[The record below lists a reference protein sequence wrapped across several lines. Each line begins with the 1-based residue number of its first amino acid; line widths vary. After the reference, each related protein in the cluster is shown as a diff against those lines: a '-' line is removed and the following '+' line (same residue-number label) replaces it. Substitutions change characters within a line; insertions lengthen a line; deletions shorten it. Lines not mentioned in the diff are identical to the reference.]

1 MTPPCTASLSSRLCC
16 RAGEMSA
23 PAQRRS
29 ALMAVLVSSV
39 AVLAQAGKYVTV
51 VESHPQ
57 PVIGRELAASF
68 GVLGGFETGN
78 IIKEDG
84 AYHMFYG
91 EKANPTTYP
100 WKMGWTTGVGHWV
113 SPAATGPWTRL
124 ETVLSLSL

>member
-1 MTPPCTASLSSRLCC
+1 
-16 RAGEMSA
+16 
-23 PAQRRS
+23 
-29 ALMAVLVSSV
+29 MAALVSSV
-39 AVLAQAGKYVTV
+39 AVAQAGKYVTV
-51 VESHPQ
+51 VESYPQ

-124 ETVLSLSL
+124 ETVLSLSRSLSLALSLSLSLCARACVSHARTHFLS